1 MFNTAPLRRAIEDIY
16 RYPLCQTAVDTLNRQ
31 LHSNISDEAL
41 AQLVIALRDDDRL
54 CIRHKE
60 DERQESRIIC
70 SLGLNGDSS

>member
-1 MFNTAPLRRAIEDIY
+1 LFDTDSLRRAIEDIF
-16 RYPLCQTAVDTLNRQ
+16 RYPLRQTAVDTLNRQ
-31 LHSNISDEAL
+31 LPSISDEDL